1 MSTSEGRESPPVRLS
16 VFFPFCLS
24 VRLFFVDTLVRL
36 TVRQMPIRFLWFLS
50 GVLTMAKSL
59 ELTEKQREVAN
70 FIVSESQKLG
80 RGIGTRDLCRKFG
93 WGDCD
98 ENGVM
103 IRFNVNSP
111 SSHLKGIR
119 EKTGQTLIMWETLP
133 NGDVKPNSL
142 RAASMAGA
150 GSVQNSPNC
159 RNGSGWSIVVV
170 DNEVAFTIFSE
181 MGIVKHDR
189 IALVDAIGYCD
200 KFKIPADLA
209 VIERVSMLAE
219 KQAKM
224 AALAAAKVTA

>member
-1 MSTSEGRESPPVRLS
+1 
-16 VFFPFCLS
+16 
-24 VRLFFVDTLVRL
+24 
-36 TVRQMPIRFLWFLS
+36 
-50 GVLTMAKSL
+50 MAKSL
-59 ELTEKQREVAN
+59 ELTAKQREVAN
-70 FIVSESQKLG
+70 FIVSESLRLG
-80 RGIGTRDLCRKFG
+80 RGIGTRDLCRQFK
-93 WGDCD
+93 WGDFD
-98 ENGVM
+98 EDGVTM

-119 EKTGQTLIMWETLP
+119 EKTGQTLITWETLP

-150 GSVQNSPNC
+150 GAVQTSPNC

-170 DNEVAFTIFSE
+170 GDEVAFTIFSE

-189 IALVDAIGYCD
+189 MALDAVLAYCD
-200 KFKIPADLA
+200 QSKIPADLA

-219 KQAKM
+219 KNAKL